1 MPNRF
6 PLLASLAVALAAA
19 LLSPAIGAPPLIE
32 GPDRGD
38 PGQEIRLTV
47 AGLEAPDLTKSTLA
61 DLAAWLQT
69 LTVTVDRP
77 AGGASSIDAEITL
90 TVGAAAVK
98 PRLTF
103 RADRPG
109 DYVVIVLDGKR
120 PSLEGLATK
129 RLTIGPAP
137 KPEPDPEPDPE
148 PKPNPPPIPAAG
160 FRAMII
166 YEQGNQLTPQ
176 HQAILTGKTVRDYL
190 AANCVKDE
198 RGRPAFR
205 IYDQNADLAN
215 EDKVWRDA
223 IALPRAGLP
232 WLIVSNG
239 TAGYSGPLP
248 ETPEQTV
255 ELFARYAG
263 K

>member
-1 MPNRF
+1 MRSLF
-6 PLLASLAVALAAA
+6 PILAGLALAVG
-19 LLSPAIGAPPLIE
+19 LLSPAIGAPPIIDGDE
-32 GPDRGD
+32 RGN
-38 PGQEIRLTV
+38 PGQELHLTV
-47 AGLEAPDLTKSTLA
+47 SGLEAPDLTKSTLA

-77 AGGASSIDAEITL
+77 DGGACSIESEITL

-98 PRLTF
+98 PRLRF

-109 DYVVIVLDGKR
+109 EYVVIVLDGKR
-120 PSLEGLATK
+120 PNLDGLATK
-129 RLTIGPAP
+129 RLTIGPPP
-137 KPEPDPEPDPE
+137 KPEPEPDPEPQPS
-148 PKPNPPPIPAAG
+148 PAPIPAAG

-166 YEQGNQLTPQ
+166 YEQSANLTREQ
-176 HQAILTGKTVRDYL
+176 QAILTGATVREFL

-205 IYDQNADLAN
+205 IYDQNADLSRD
-215 EDKVWRDA
+215 DKIWRDA
-223 IALPRAGLP
+223 MALPRAGLP

-239 TAGYSGPLP
+239 KAGYSGPLP
-248 ETPEQTV
+248 PDPDKTV
-255 ELFARYAG
+255 EVFARYAG